1 MVEPLPTG
9 TVALLLLLVVLPAY
23 FFAAGPVGYAVL
35 PLLVGGLLAVLRPR
49 WWWEPVKRVVWAT
62 ESR

>member
-35 PLLVGGLLAVLRPR
+35 PCSSAACSPFSARAGGG
-49 WWWEPVKRVVWAT
+49 
-62 ESR
+62 SQ